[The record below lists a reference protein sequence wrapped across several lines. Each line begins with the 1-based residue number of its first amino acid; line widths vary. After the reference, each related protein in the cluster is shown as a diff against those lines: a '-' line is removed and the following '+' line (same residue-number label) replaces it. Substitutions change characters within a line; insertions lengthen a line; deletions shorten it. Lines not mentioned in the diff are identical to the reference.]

1 MKEISKAFVSIVALG
16 IGAAIT
22 ISTSITIIEMGI
34 TFGAVLIMGMVLI
47 SLMGMMNA
55 IWSDRHRHRIRDIVK
70 ILVSILALG
79 ITAIITTVTIITIF
93 ENGISFGSVLIVGMV
108 MISLTVMLN
117 AIWSEHYRVRE
128 LNKDDHDE
136 DSIDRADY
144 SAGEKPKRQAMDKT
158 ALLLS
163 MMDEHE
169 KRAFKEALRQQILQE
184 HASPARLVDEDPIS
198 LQDLL
203 EQKRGQS

>member
-1 MKEISKAFVSIVALG
+1 
-16 IGAAIT
+16 
-22 ISTSITIIEMGI
+22 
-34 TFGAVLIMGMVLI
+34 
-47 SLMGMMNA
+47 
-55 IWSDRHRHRIRDIVK
+55 
-70 ILVSILALG
+70 
-79 ITAIITTVTIITIF
+79 
-93 ENGISFGSVLIVGMV
+93 
-108 MISLTVMLN
+108 
-117 AIWSEHYRVRE
+117 
-128 LNKDDHDE
+128 
-136 DSIDRADY
+136 DRAHY

-198 LQDLL
+198 LQELL